1 MLLILAFL
9 FVGPSDCHRDFVG
22 ACCDAGFV
30 LATAVGAGVGAGV
43 ATYVLADG
51 HVNVGVFV

>member
-9 FVGPSDCHRDFVG
+9 FVGPGACHRDFVG
-22 ACCDAGFV
+22 ACCDASFV
-30 LATAVGAGVGAGV
+30 LATAVGAGVGDGV
-43 ATYVLADG
+43 APIVLADG